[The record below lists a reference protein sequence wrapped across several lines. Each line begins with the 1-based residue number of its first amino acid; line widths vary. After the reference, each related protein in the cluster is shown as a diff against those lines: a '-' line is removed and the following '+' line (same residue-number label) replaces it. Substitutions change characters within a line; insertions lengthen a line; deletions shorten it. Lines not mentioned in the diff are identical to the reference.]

1 MTASP
6 ISIADTVMIL
16 EEVDSREI
24 ATDPNTRQVF
34 AQILEHQDDQQKKE
48 ALLTEAL
55 ILLHHLPCV
64 RMVNTQ
70 QEIETATV
78 HRIMKRCLK
87 HLFIELHFADVDE
100 MPTETLTEGFGRLFG
115 DLADQMKSELLHAF
129 RASGRKLI
137 HTKKTRSQPRSK
149 SRATPE
155 PMSVHLDATFFEE
168 LDEEAEPYAVGEP
181 MKIKMLRAL
190 AF

>member
-1 MTASP
+1 MALSP

-16 EEVDSREI
+16 EAVDSREI
-24 ATDPNTRQVF
+24 ATDPKTRQVF
-34 AQILEHQDDQQKKE
+34 AQILEHRDDQQKKE

-70 QEIETATV
+70 QEIETASV

-100 MPTETLTEGFGRLFG
+100 MPTETLTQAFGRLFG

-137 HTKKTRSQPRSK
+137 HTKKTEASPVPKAEQRQSPCPSILMQHSLKSWTRRQSHMQWASQ
-149 SRATPE
+149 
-155 PMSVHLDATFFEE
+155 
-168 LDEEAEPYAVGEP
+168 
-181 MKIKMLRAL
+181 
-190 AF
+190 